1 MKRVLLSLSLL
12 LALFI
17 QTNAQDTKVE
27 AAREFMQ
34 ITTVE
39 SVISA
44 GFGRSKML
52 ITNPDGS
59 QKEYEMNNLFS
70 LTGIHFKNIR
80 ENEDQIVKTLK
91 SYTDDGWKLEQVMPL
106 TLSPSGNGP
115 GIFMTRYLLS
125 RPEQKKS

>member
-1 MKRVLLSLSLL
+1 MKRILLSLGLVL
-12 LALFI
+12 TLFI
-17 QTNAQDTKVE
+17 QSNAQETKVE
-27 AAREFMQ
+27 TVKEFMQ

-39 SVISA
+39 SVISG

-59 QKEYEMNNLFS
+59 QKEYDMNNLFS
-70 LTGIHFKNIR
+70 ITGIHFRNIR
-80 ENEDQIVKTLK
+80 ENEDQIIKTLK
-91 SYTDDGWKLEQVMPL
+91 SYTDEGWKLEQVMPL

-125 RPEQKKS
+125 RTEQRK

>member
-1 MKRVLLSLSLL
+1 MKRILLSLGILL
-12 LALFI
+12 TFFI
-17 QTNAQDTKVE
+17 QSNAQETKVE
-27 AAREFMQ
+27 VSKEFMQ

-91 SYTDDGWKLEQVMPL
+91 SYTDEGWKLEQVMPL

-125 RPEQKKS
+125 RPEHKK

>member
-17 QTNAQDTKVE
+17 QTNAQETKIETVK
-27 AAREFMQ
+27 EFMQ

-80 ENEDQIVKTLK
+80 ENEDQIIKTLK

-125 RPEQKKS
+125 RAEQKKS

>member
-1 MKRVLLSLSLL
+1 MKRILLSLGLL
-12 LALFI
+12 LTLFI
-17 QTNAQDTKVE
+17 QSNAQEIKVE
-27 AAREFMQ
+27 VSKEFMQ

-80 ENEDQIVKTLK
+80 ENEDQIIKTLK
-91 SYTDDGWKLEQVMPL
+91 TYTDNGWKLEQVMPL

>member
-1 MKRVLLSLSLL
+1 MKRIFFTLGIVLT
-12 LALFI
+12 LFI
-17 QTNAQDTKVE
+17 QSNAQESKAEVSK
-27 AAREFMQ
+27 EFMQ

-39 SVISA
+39 SVI
-44 GFGRSKML
+44 GGGMGRSKML

-59 QKEYEMNNLFS
+59 QKESDMNNLFS
-70 LTGIHFKNIR
+70 LMGIHFKNIR
-80 ENEDQIVKTLK
+80 ENEDQIIKTLK

-125 RPEQKKS
+125 RPEHKKS

>member
-1 MKRVLLSLSLL
+1 MKRILLSLGLL
-12 LALFI
+12 LTLFI
-17 QTNAQDTKVE
+17 QSNAQETKVE
-27 AAREFMQ
+27 VTREFMQ

-91 SYTDDGWKLEQVMPL
+91 SYTDEGWKLEQVMPL

-125 RPEQKKS
+125 RPEQRKS